1 MCHCSLCRKTTGGG
15 PASEITVNGNG
26 FVWLAGQE
34 LVANGPKHAFCRVC
48 GCHAPYP
55 LNDGNINVPVGG
67 LDGAPAIAVG
77 RHIYVASKASWDL
90 IGNDG
95 AVHYPEMLHT
105 PDSGRCGAEII
116 SSGRSTARNH
126 CSTSGKLSNCL
137 LQHLGQAA
145 GTAMLRHIVGYKCCA
160 SDLQWL
166 ATGVLDDAYRIG
178 TTTTHT
184 IKKAP

>member
-1 MCHCSLCRKTTGGG
+1 MPLLSLSEDHRRRSRKRD
-15 PASEITVNGNG
+15 SVDGNG

-34 LVANGPKHAFCRVC
+34 LVTNGPKHAFCRVC

-95 AVHYPEMLHT
+95 AVHYPENGNPL
-105 PDSGRCGAEII
+105 PLYEAD
-116 SSGRSTARNH
+116 
-126 CSTSGKLSNCL
+126 
-137 LQHLGQAA
+137 
-145 GTAMLRHIVGYKCCA
+145 
-160 SDLQWL
+160 
-166 ATGVLDDAYRIG
+166 
-178 TTTTHT
+178 
-184 IKKAP
+184 

>member
-1 MCHCSLCRKTTGGG
+1 MIVGSCLCKGIQFQIVGRHSKISMCHCSLCRKTTGGG

-95 AVHYPEMLHT
+95 AVHYPENGNPL
-105 PDSGRCGAEII
+105 PRYEAD
-116 SSGRSTARNH
+116 
-126 CSTSGKLSNCL
+126 
-137 LQHLGQAA
+137 
-145 GTAMLRHIVGYKCCA
+145 
-160 SDLQWL
+160 
-166 ATGVLDDAYRIG
+166 
-178 TTTTHT
+178 
-184 IKKAP
+184 